1 LYAFIRRVV
10 LVLAVVIPA
19 LVMGARRPAVVKR
32 QQMNLLLIL
41 VDTLRADHLGCY
53 GYRRPTSP
61 HIDRLASESVVF
73 ERAYSHSPW
82 TMPSVGSLF
91 TSLEPKDHGIATWKQ
106 PLDERLLT
114 LAEHLRA
121 HGYRTEGYVSHGVLA
136 PLYNFDQGFDVYDS
150 SVVDGRMPR
159 KVSTAREVTDL
170 ALSALD
176 RMPSSPFFLWL
187 HYFDPHNEYM
197 PHEGFAF
204 GDGALDRYDGE
215 IAYTDQQIGR
225 LLEAFRRRGLL
236 ERTIVVLMADHG
248 EGFLEHGH
256 IYHSTTLYDELLH
269 IPLILHVPGALPQR
283 ASFVAAGIDVAP
295 TLVSL
300 LGLPIPQSFRG
311 RPLRLVDGR
320 FQDPGDVPVVAES
333 RWDVDL
339 RAIRTGRWK
348 LIVDRAGGARK
359 LFDLDTD
366 PRERRNLR
374 KRHPE
379 MVQRLEM
386 ALDAHYASS
395 STTAPE
401 RALPPE
407 VEERLKSLGYVN

>member
-1 LYAFIRRVV
+1 MSTSIRRIVAG
-10 LVLAVVIPA
+10 LAFVIPA
-19 LVMGARRPAVVKR
+19 VAVCGRPSASVEHPQLNV
-32 QQMNLLLIL
+32 LLIL

-61 HIDRLASESVVF
+61 HIDRLAAESVVF

-106 PLDERLLT
+106 PLDERLFT
-114 LAEHLRA
+114 LAEHLKA
-121 HGYRTEGYVSHGVLA
+121 HGYRTEAYVSHGVLA

-150 SVVDGRMPR
+150 SVVHGRMPR

-170 ALSALD
+170 ALSSLD
-176 RMPSSPFFLWL
+176 RLSASPFFLWV

-204 GDGALDRYDGE
+204 GDGPLDRYDGE

-225 LLEAFRRRGLL
+225 LIEALRSRGLL
-236 ERTIVVLMADHG
+236 QRTIVVLLADHG
-248 EGFLEHGH
+248 EAFMEHGH
-256 IYHSTTLYDELLH
+256 IHHSTSLYDELLH
-269 IPLILHVPGALPQR
+269 IPLILRVPGAVPQR
-283 ASFVAAGIDVAP
+283 ASFVVAGIDVAP

-300 LGLPIPQSFRG
+300 LGQPVPEPFRG
-311 RPLRLVDGR
+311 RPLRLLNGR
-320 FQDPGDVPVVAES
+320 FKDPGDVPVVAES

-348 LIVDRAGGARK
+348 LIVDRAAGARK
-359 LFDLDTD
+359 LFDIESD
-366 PRERRNLR
+366 PGELRNLR
-374 KRHPE
+374 KLHPE
-379 MVQRLEM
+379 QAQRLEL

-395 STTAPE
+395 ATAPE
-401 RALPPE
+401 RSLPPE
-407 VEERLKSLGYVN
+407 VEERLKSLGYVH

>member
-1 LYAFIRRVV
+1 
-10 LVLAVVIPA
+10 
-19 LVMGARRPAVVKR
+19 
-32 QQMNLLLIL
+32 
-41 VDTLRADHLGCY
+41 
-53 GYRRPTSP
+53 
-61 HIDRLASESVVF
+61 
-73 ERAYSHSPW
+73 
-82 TMPSVGSLF
+82 
-91 TSLEPKDHGIATWKQ
+91 
-106 PLDERLLT
+106 
-114 LAEHLRA
+114 
-121 HGYRTEGYVSHGVLA
+121 
-136 PLYNFDQGFDVYDS
+136 
-150 SVVDGRMPR
+150 
-159 KVSTAREVTDL
+159 
-170 ALSALD
+170 
-176 RMPSSPFFLWL
+176 
-187 HYFDPHNEYM
+187 
-197 PHEGFAF
+197 
-204 GDGALDRYDGE
+204 
-215 IAYTDQQIGR
+215 
-225 LLEAFRRRGLL
+225 
-236 ERTIVVLMADHG
+236 MADHG

-366 PRERRNLR
+366 PGERRNLR